1 MIQINRL
8 KLEIQGYSPSNTAI
22 KKQFGFDIP
31 FKKGLNVIKGEN
43 TSGKSTIISCLFYS
57 LCLEELRGTKYTRA
71 LDDSV
76 KREFSINKERYEVF
90 TSYVFVEIENEDGQI
105 RTLKRSI
112 VGNKKKE
119 FILRIFNGRIS
130 ELHSNSEFKTVFVH
144 RERNHESEIGYY
156 KWFANFINLPK
167 IPKVLNQK
175 DEYSDLYLQT
185 IFPALFIEQTKG
197 WSDFLASIPYFGIKD
212 NKQRTIEYLFGLN
225 ALKNEV
231 KKERLNAVKKR
242 IIANWKTTLDKID
255 ILATANSGKHTEL
268 EVEPVIDSTDLDYVT
283 LEILKNV
290 DSDKFILVSSLI
302 TELEGERKKINLQPQ
317 YLKNVKPELRN
328 RLDEK
333 KEKYLEF
340 VKYYND
346 FNVKYQSQ
354 KSQLNSY
361 RIHVKELDDEIE
373 VNKDIKYLTEK
384 DPSINELD
392 SCPTCHQK
400 FSSNIINKDLS
411 IEFKTIKGNLS
422 YLQNQKKLL
431 DSSITGLVKVLSEK
445 DIINSTFIKEISDLE
460 LSIRQIKNELVDPD
474 LMPSRSEIQK
484 DIRLENEILRLE
496 KVKLDFNELISEL
509 KEISDE
515 FGENKRAIDNL
526 IVNEADDIVKLKK
539 FENSFKDL
547 LYKFNYTSND
557 RNIVSI
563 QTKSPFKYFP
573 ISKYGKEIQKIQISS
588 SSSDFIRSIWAYTI
602 SLLTNAENHP
612 GIILFDEPSQH
623 SMKSSSLEQ
632 FFKTVADLKQFQ
644 IIVAASSEENDRT
657 EDKKTYSLNNILS
670 KIDHNEYVISDM
682 SIKEME
688 SL

>member
-1 MIQINRL
+1 MIKINRL
-8 KLEIQGYSPSNTAI
+8 KLDIQGYSPSNPAI
-22 KKQFGFDIP
+22 KKHFGFDIP
-31 FKKGLNVIKGEN
+31 FEKGLNVIKGEN

-57 LCLEELRGTKYTRA
+57 LCLEELRGAKYTRA

-76 KREFSINKERYEVF
+76 KREFSINKEEYKVF
-90 TSYVFVEIENEDGQI
+90 TSYVFVEIENEEGKI

-112 VGNKKKE
+112 VGNNNE
-119 FILRIFNGRIS
+119 DYILRIFNGRIS
-130 ELHSNSEFKTVFVH
+130 ELDSNSEFKTVFVH

-231 KKERLNAVKKR
+231 NKERLNAVKKR
-242 IIANWKTTLDKID
+242 IIANWKTTLDKMD

-283 LEILKNV
+283 LEILKNL
-290 DSDKFILVSSLI
+290 DSDKFILISSLI
-302 TELEGERKKINLQPQ
+302 TELEGERKKINLQPE

-400 FSSNIINKDLS
+400 FSSSIINKDLS
-411 IEFKTIKGNLS
+411 IELNTIKGNLS

-496 KVKLDFNELISEL
+496 KVELDFNELISKL

-547 LYKFNYTSND
+547 LYKFNYTSNN

-623 SMKSSSLEQ
+623 SMKSSSLKE
-632 FFKTVADLKQFQ
+632 FFEIVGDLNKFQ
-644 IIVAASSEENDRT
+644 VIVAASSDQQDKT
-657 EDKKTYSLNNILS
+657 EDKKPYALNSILS
-670 KIDHNEYVISDM
+670 KIDHNEYVISNM
-682 SIKEME
+682 AIKEME
-688 SL
+688 S